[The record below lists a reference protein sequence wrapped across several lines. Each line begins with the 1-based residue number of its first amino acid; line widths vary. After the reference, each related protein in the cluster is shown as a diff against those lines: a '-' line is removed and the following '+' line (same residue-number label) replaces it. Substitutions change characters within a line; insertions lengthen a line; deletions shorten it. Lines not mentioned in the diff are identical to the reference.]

1 MIGPHWM
8 PSLAK
13 LREAA
18 DLLDEYTEYKLT
30 HGCEF
35 YAPYPKQVDFH
46 NAGSEYSERLLG
58 AGNQLG
64 KTLAGSMECAF
75 HATGDY
81 PDWWE
86 GTRFDRP
93 TVQWVC
99 GVSGEVIR
107 DTTQRLL
114 LGRVQDVDTI
124 GTGSIP
130 RNNIAHMQR
139 AMGVPFLL
147 DHVKVLH
154 TKSKKY
160 SLIFFKSYEKGRAK
174 FQGET
179 IDHIW
184 FDEEPPEDIYT
195 EGTTR
200 TNKGKNGRS
209 SMMTFTP
216 LLGMTN
222 LAFGFYKE
230 PGKYRHLTMM
240 SIQDVTH
247 YTQAEKDQII
257 ESYPEHEREARVQG
271 IPMIGSGAIFPVAD
285 SAIRCDPFEIPKHWA
300 RVNCIDF
307 GYDHPQ
313 GANQLVWDRDADVV
327 YVVKEYRKRETTPA
341 VAAITLRKWGDY
353 PWAWPH
359 DGYQHDKGSGLQL
372 ADQYKTEGLNFHRE
386 HSTHSEGGFGTEAGI
401 MEMLDRMQSQRL
413 KVFSTCTQWFE
424 EKQLYHRK
432 DGKIVKLRDDLM
444 SATRMGI
451 MMLRIAASEHE
462 MMMSSGTTR
471 VKRSI

>member
-1 MIGPHWM
+1 MV
-8 PSLAK
+8 SLDK
-13 LREAA
+13 LQEAS
-18 DLLDEYTEYKLT
+18 DLLDEYTEYKLLN
-30 HGCEF
+30 GCEF
-35 YAPYPKQVDFH
+35 YAPYPKQVEFH
-46 NAGSEYSERLLG
+46 NAGTDYAERLLG

-75 HATGDY
+75 HATGNY
-81 PDWWE
+81 PDWWK
-86 GTRFDRP
+86 GRRFDKP

-114 LGRVQDVDTI
+114 LGRIQDIETV

-130 RNNIAHMQR
+130 RDSIVHMQR

-147 DHVKVLH
+147 DHVKVKH
-154 TKSKKY
+154 KTGKH
-160 SLIFFKSYEKGRAK
+160 SLVFFKSYEKGRAK

-184 FDEEPPEDIYT
+184 FDEEPPEEIYT

-200 TNKGKNGRS
+200 TNKGQNGRS

-222 LAFGFYKE
+222 LAFGFYKN

-240 SIQDVTH
+240 SIMDVTH
-247 YTQAEKDQII
+247 YTDAEKEQII
-257 ESYPEHEREARVQG
+257 ESYPEHEREARVEG

-285 SAIRCDPFEIPKHWA
+285 SKLRVDPFPIPRHWA
-300 RVNCIDF
+300 RVNGLDF

-313 GANQLVWDRDADVV
+313 GAIELVWDRDTDTV
-327 YVVKEYRKRETTPA
+327 YVTKEYRQRETTPA
-341 VAAITLRKWGDY
+341 IAAITLRPWGKY

-359 DGYQHDKGSGLQL
+359 DGHQHDKGSGLQL
-372 ADQYKTEGLNFHRE
+372 AGQYRSEGLEMHKE
-386 HSTHSEGGFGTEAGI
+386 HSTHVEGGFGTEAGVS
-401 MEMLDRMQSQRL
+401 EMLERMQSQRF

-444 SATRMGI
+444 SASRMAI
-451 MMLRIAASEHE
+451 MMLRIAETE
-462 MMMSSGTTR
+462 NEIGGGNNPTIR
-471 VKRSI
+471 RSI